1 MLPSQTSRMEPKTNH
16 NNGKQVQQELEAL
29 SPMLAQ
35 LAKPE
40 VPMPNDAYFANL
52 IDKVVQNEPVQQKP
66 KRTFKLI
73 PLTAA
78 SLAVAASIAVAIML
92 LPSDAVDTNKS
103 FSFDM
108 LSNDELVQLAMQDEA
123 LLTDQ
128 VLEEDS
134 LLVKLADN
142 TDFQYLDETD
152 TDDEYNRL
160 LWEMVD
166 DETLMEDWL

>member
-1 MLPSQTSRMEPKTNH
+1 MSPDNTYNERSEAER
-16 NNGKQVQQELEAL
+16 ELETI

-35 LAKPE
+35 LSKPE
-40 VPMPNDAYFANL
+40 VPMPNDAYFNNLANQ
-52 IDKVVQNEPVQQKP
+52 VVLQAPVRQEP
-66 KRTFKLI
+66 KRAFKLI
-73 PLTAA
+73 PLTFA
-78 SLAVAASIAVAIML
+78 SLAVAASIAIAIIL
-92 LPSDAVDTNKS
+92 LPSDTVDSDNR
-103 FSFDM
+103 FSFNM

-134 LLVKLADN
+134 LLVILADN
-142 TDFQYLDETD
+142 TDFQYLEETD